1 MQTTKKLIL
10 ALLLIISTHNVNSQI
25 NPTQK
30 ERLIVNPKKISKF
43 HHTIGLNLTP
53 TMLGGYKVYDILGF
67 AEPYKVKF
75 GSNHYLNLIPYY
87 EIDYNKK
94 ISLIT
99 YIRYNHISYK
109 SDMYLYNL
117 IFTYN
122 FLKPQSPK
130 FFKIGAGGAYQKI
143 PSKGRIN
150 YVTYLSYK
158 EMLNKHFS
166 LGLTLDFSSYG
177 STTTINYNEGM
188 IVEKTEGGGVI
199 FHAFINLSY
208 TF

>member
-1 MQTTKKLIL
+1 MQITKKLIL
-10 ALLLIISTHNVNSQI
+10 ALLLLIITLKVNSQI
-25 NPTQK
+25 IPTQK
-30 ERLIVNPKKISKF
+30 ERLIVNEKKISKF

-53 TMLGGYKVYDILGF
+53 IMLGGYKVYDILGF
-67 AEPYKVKF
+67 SEPYKVKF
-75 GSNHYLNLIPYY
+75 GGNHYLNLLPYY

-99 YIRYNHISYK
+99 YIRYNNISYN
-109 SDMYLYNL
+109 SDLFIYNL

-130 FFKIGAGGAYQKI
+130 FFKIGAGGTYQKT
-143 PSKGRIN
+143 PSIGRIN
-150 YVTYLSYK
+150 YVAYLSYK

-166 LGLTLDFSSYG
+166 VGLTLDFSSYG
-177 STTTINYNEGM
+177 STTTTRYFDGM
-188 IVEKTEGGGVI
+188 KEEKTVGGSTT
-199 FHAFINLSY
+199 FHAFVNLSY